1 MLSDDGELNT
11 MQIYPS
17 DSYPSIANQLKLA
30 ANGYQQ
36 ISMDLNQINNSFCP
50 LEKKPPLILVVE
62 DNQDNL
68 LLISYALIVFNY
80 TFITAVNAPTT
91 LTLARKYQ
99 PDLILLDIV
108 LSGINEV
115 KLIHKLKQNHK
126 TSQIPIIAIT
136 ALAMEED
143 SSGLIRVGCDGYL
156 RKPYL
161 LNDLKNK
168 ISQHLSPVQRSA

>member
-1 MLSDDGELNT
+1 MT
-11 MQIYPS
+11 TIK
-17 DSYPSIANQLKLA
+17 KL
-30 ANGYQQ
+30 
-36 ISMDLNQINNSFCP
+36 SMDVNQINNSSSP
-50 LEKKPPLILVVE
+50 PAAKKPPLILVVE

-115 KLIHKLKQNHK
+115 KLIYNLKQNYQ
-126 TSQIPIIAIT
+126 TSHIPIIAVT
-136 ALAMEED
+136 ALAMEQD
-143 SSGLIRVGCDGYL
+143 STGLMRSGCDDYL

-168 ISQHLSPVQRSA
+168 ISQHLSPVEQSAYKNFYKLL